1 MAKTIDSREKKVNQ
15 VKVNFT
21 DSEIKKL
28 DELKEKL
35 RSDRSSILRE
45 SFFKYDV
52 LVREGSL
59 IMKEIYKLDAIGI
72 KNWSPIYTDLD
83 NLERESKEIS
93 NNLKQFIKSE
103 LRDNSQL
110 SSIYERLLSK
120 LDKLLNLNN
129 LIADF
134 RTKLYKANNEYD
146 IPICDLTE
154 RLDQLFNDN
163 DIYFNSVNKKNEDNL
178 ITQNLNI
185 DIIKIYKE
193 EQVFLILDSLKKG
206 NPILVNLDET
216 KKDINLMKIIIGN
229 IEAGAYAL
237 NSKKYLLS
245 ETYILFAPSN
255 ISINEFW
262 YSEKAKYI
270 FYDYYFKNLFL

>member
-255 ISINEFW
+255 ISIYEFW

-270 FYDYYFKNLFL
+270 FNDYYFKNLFL

>member
-1 MAKTIDSREKKVNQ
+1 MTAQIFNINISTISPYLDFMAKTIDSKEKKVNQ

-110 SSIYERLLSK
+110 SSIYERLLSE

-216 KKDINLMKIIIGN
+216 KENINLMKIIIGN
-229 IEAGAYAL
+229 IQAGAYAL
-237 NSKKYLLS
+237 NSKRYSLS
-245 ETYILFAPSN
+245 ETYILFAPCN
-255 ISINEFW
+255 ISIAE
-262 YSEKAKYI
+262 
-270 FYDYYFKNLFL
+270 L

>member
-1 MAKTIDSREKKVNQ
+1 MTAQKFNINISTISPYLDFMAKTIDSKEKKVNQ

-110 SSIYERLLSK
+110 SSIYERLLSE

-216 KKDINLMKIIIGN
+216 KENINLMKIIIGN
-229 IEAGAYAL
+229 IQAGAYAL
-237 NSKKYLLS
+237 NSKRYSLS
-245 ETYILFAPSN
+245 ETYILFAPCN
-255 ISINEFW
+255 ISIAE
-262 YSEKAKYI
+262 
-270 FYDYYFKNLFL
+270 L

>member
-1 MAKTIDSREKKVNQ
+1 MAKIIDSKEKKVNQ

-103 LRDNSQL
+103 LKDNFQL
-110 SSIYERLLSK
+110 KSIYESLLSYQ
-120 LDKLLNLNN
+120 DKLENLNTIVAN
-129 LIADF
+129 F

-146 IPICDLTE
+146 VPICDLTE

-163 DIYFNSVNKKNEDNL
+163 DIYFNSVNKKTEGNL
-178 ITQNLNI
+178 IKQNLNI
-185 DIIKIYKE
+185 DIVKIYKE
-193 EQVFLILDSLKKG
+193 EQVFLILDLLKKG
-206 NPILVNLDET
+206 NPILVNLDEI
-216 KKDINLMKIIIGN
+216 KKDINLSKTLLGN

-245 ETYILFAPSN
+245 ETYIFFAPFN
-255 ISINEFW
+255 VSITE
-262 YSEKAKYI
+262 
-270 FYDYYFKNLFL
+270 L

>member
-83 NLERESKEIS
+83 NLERKSK
-93 NNLKQFIKSE
+93 
-103 LRDNSQL
+103 D
-110 SSIYERLLSK
+110 Y
-120 LDKLLNLNN
+120 
-129 LIADF
+129 
-134 RTKLYKANNEYD
+134 
-146 IPICDLTE
+146 
-154 RLDQLFNDN
+154 
-163 DIYFNSVNKKNEDNL
+163 L
-178 ITQNLNI
+178 IT
-185 DIIKIYKE
+185 IYK
-193 EQVFLILDSLKKG
+193 
-206 NPILVNLDET
+206 T
-216 KKDINLMKIIIGN
+216 RR
-229 IEAGAYAL
+229 
-237 NSKKYLLS
+237 
-245 ETYILFAPSN
+245 
-255 ISINEFW
+255 
-262 YSEKAKYI
+262 
-270 FYDYYFKNLFL
+270 

>member
-83 NLERESKEIS
+83 NLERKSKEIS
-93 NNLKQFIKSE
+93 NNLKQFIESE

-110 SSIYERLLSK
+110 NSIYERLLSD

-237 NSKKYLLS
+237 NSKKYSLS
-245 ETYILFAPSN
+245 ETYILFLPLN
-255 ISINEFW
+255 ISIKE
-262 YSEKAKYI
+262 
-270 FYDYYFKNLFL
+270 L

>member
-15 VKVNFT
+15 VKVNFK

-110 SSIYERLLSK
+110 SSIYERLLSE

-270 FYDYYFKNLFL
+270 FYNYYFKNLFL